1 MTRKKESK
9 KLIMSVLL
17 ILESLIRTFGFGKI
31 HLRQSDIDVG
41 EPRTSAVF
49 NVSPLSLSVMPS
61 SDAHCSKIDSSLY
74 GLLINGR
81 MTSLFLQASQ
91 KKRDSGVDIRVVDN
105 GGTLLL
111 VMMSM
116 TLSSS
121 ACRITNQASRGKI

>member
-1 MTRKKESK
+1 
-9 KLIMSVLL
+9 
-17 ILESLIRTFGFGKI
+17 
-31 HLRQSDIDVG
+31 
-41 EPRTSAVF
+41 
-49 NVSPLSLSVMPS
+49 MPS

-91 KKRDSGVDIRVVDN
+91 KKRDSGVDIRVADN

-121 ACRITNQASRGKI
+121 ACRITNQHPEVKYEPGNTLSSGSYLSSLRISLHVHLVRCF

>member
-1 MTRKKESK
+1 
-9 KLIMSVLL
+9 MSVLL

-49 NVSPLSLSVMPS
+49 N
-61 SDAHCSKIDSSLY
+61 

-91 KKRDSGVDIRVVDN
+91 KKRDSGVDIRVADN

-111 VMMSM
+111 VMISM

>member
-1 MTRKKESK
+1 
-9 KLIMSVLL
+9 MSVLL

-91 KKRDSGVDIRVVDN
+91 KKRDSGVDIRVADN
-105 GGTLLL
+105 GGHSAIGYD
-111 VMMSM
+111 VNDFIKFSMSNNKPGIP
-116 TLSSS
+116 
-121 ACRITNQASRGKI
+121 R